1 MMITITID
9 DHVYDC
15 HDDSDIDDD
24 DDINDNTGKRTSPIL
39 ILRRTINLTCK

>member
-24 DDINDNTGKRTSPIL
+24 DDDDRY
-39 ILRRTINLTCK
+39 

>member
-1 MMITITID
+1 LMMMMITIDDHID

-24 DDINDNTGKRTSPIL
+24 D
-39 ILRRTINLTCK
+39 